1 MGSLGQALMGGK
13 REKSVTGNKAYG
25 DISSAFKPALGYVS
39 QGGNAIG
46 SLLGGDATGFNKYK
60 GATGFDWQAEQG
72 SRGVTNNA
80 AAGGLLRSGSTGK
93 SLVNFGNNLQNQF
106 ADSYLG
112 KLLGL
117 AGLGTQA
124 GSVLGDAGKFSKGK
138 SSDKPGLFSLA
149 PGIAASDR
157 RLKTNIK
164 KVGEYADGLGQYV
177 FNYIWGG
184 PAVEGVMSDEV
195 RELRPEALG
204 PTVGIYDT
212 VDYNK
217 LALADA
223 RL

>member
-1 MGSLGQALMGGK
+1 MGGK
-13 REKSVTGNKAYG
+13 REKSVQGNKAYG
-25 DISSAFKPALGYVS
+25 DISSALKPALGYVT
-39 QGGNAIG
+39 QGGDAIS

-60 GATGFDWQAEQG
+60 DATGFDFQAEQG

-106 ADSYLG
+106 AESYLG

-117 AGLGTQA
+117 AGLGNQSA
-124 GSVLGDAGKFSKGK
+124 GVLGDAGVFKKSK
-138 SSDKPGLFSLA
+138 SSDKPGLFSMV

-157 RLKTNIK
+157 RLKTNIE

-204 PTVGIYDT
+204 PKVGIYDT
-212 VDYNK
+212 VDYSK
-217 LALADA
+217 L
-223 RL
+223 